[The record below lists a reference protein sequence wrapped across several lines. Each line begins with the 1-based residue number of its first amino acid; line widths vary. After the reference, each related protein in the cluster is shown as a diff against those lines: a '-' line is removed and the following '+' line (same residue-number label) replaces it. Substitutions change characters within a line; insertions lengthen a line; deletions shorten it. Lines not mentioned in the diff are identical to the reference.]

1 MLVPCDRKNK
11 GHVLCLQE
19 KAIFCLLLLSLCSTT
34 VLVSGQSGITL
45 IDKRNITLTAEQE
58 KNLATCQNL
67 LSEAMATDGEYEA
80 IKNVLYKQYV
90 DVNPGPFVVCK
101 DIETTANKTFISFH
115 PFNPLQRVP
124 KEDWPENL
132 LARGETP
139 EEILDFLEN
148 HTEMEEAAVN
158 SPGEYLFG
166 DLPATESAAPSSLT
180 LEAKDRYFLFVG
192 GKNTSWTGPGDDYFV
207 CHCPFTDLP
216 SSPRNNT
223 NVVGDTSDATSLSRS
238 MGDVMGRIGLLM
250 VLVILYA

>member
-1 MLVPCDRKNK
+1 MLVPCDRPNK
-11 GHVLCLQE
+11 GQA
-19 KAIFCLLLLSLCSTT
+19 KAVFCLLLLSLCSTT
-34 VLVSGQSGITL
+34 VLVSGQTGVTL
-45 IDKRNITLTAEQE
+45 IDKQNITLTSEQE
-58 KNLATCQNL
+58 KNLETCRNL

-115 PFNPLQRVP
+115 PFNPLQGVP
-124 KEDWPENL
+124 KEDWPENF
-132 LARGETP
+132 LARGDTT

-166 DLPATESAAPSSLT
+166 DLPVTESAAPSSLT
-180 LEAKDRYFLFVG
+180 LDEDKDRYFLFVG

-207 CHCPFTDLP
+207 CHCPFTGFP

-223 NVVGDTSDATSLSRS
+223 NVVGYTSDATSLSRS